1 MRKVLLSIL
10 ILTGLASNG
19 QKVISLKLEGLKRTN
34 ENYIRLFIETKN
46 GDDYDSAKVERD
58 RQRVANLEIMGEV
71 NLRKSISGQGV
82 DLTLVCKEMINVIPI
97 LSFGST
103 KDNYWV
109 RVGIQNAN
117 VTGFGHKLIAYYQNY
132 DAHSFFLDY
141 QTSRLKKRP
150 MGMSGTFIRW
160 STIEPFKASNG
171 SVVNYDY
178 DNLNLGMAVTRY
190 LGFKRSLELGLYGFR
205 ELYKQKG
212 DYINPFASASLMR
225 EGALVKS
232 IFRYNNLNYSSFSLA
247 GFSFKINAELIK
259 RRMEAGVFFIAFS
272 DIKYFN
278 KIGKNGNLGTRF
290 RLGLSTNETTAFAPF
305 VLDNFVNIRGVGN
318 RVDRGTGSAV
328 FNIEY
333 RHTVINYK
341 QFATQVVSF
350 VDFGTWRKPG
360 GGLSDFAQSNNM
372 QAFSGL
378 GCRFIYRRAFDTML
392 RLDYGIDYNKNGGL
406 VLGIGQYF

>member
-1 MRKVLLSIL
+1 MRKFTLSIFL
-10 ILTGLASNG
+10 VLSFVSKAQQVLSI
-19 QKVISLKLEGLKRTN
+19 KVEGLKRTD
-34 ENYIRLFIETKN
+34 EKYIRIFIETKV
-46 GDDYDSAKVERD
+46 GDDYDSITLEKD
-58 RQRVANLEIMGEV
+58 RQRIANLEIIGEV
-71 NLRKSISGQGV
+71 YLRKSVSNQGI
-82 DLTLVCKEMINVIPI
+82 DLSFVCREMINIIPI

-103 KDNYWV
+103 KDNYWF
-109 RVGIQNAN
+109 RVGFQNAN

-132 DAHSFFLDY
+132 EAHSVFVDY
-141 QTSRLKKRP
+141 QVPRLKKRP

-190 LGFKRSLELGLYGFR
+190 LGFKRSLELGLSGFR

-212 DYINPFASASLMR
+212 DPINPLASESLMR
-225 EGALVKS
+225 EGALLKS
-232 IFRYNNLNYSSFSLA
+232 IFRYNNLNYSSFSLD

-259 RRMEAGVFFIAFS
+259 RREEAGVFFIAFS

-278 KIGKNGNLGTRF
+278 KLGKNGNLATRF

-333 RHTVINYK
+333 RHTLINYK
-341 QFATQVVSF
+341 QFATQMVGF
-350 VDFGTWRKPG
+350 VDFGSWRKPG
-360 GGLSDFAQSNNM
+360 GDLSDFTKSPNM

-378 GCRFIYRRAFDTML
+378 GCRFIYKRAFDTML
-392 RLDYGIDYNKNGGL
+392 RLDYGYDYNKNGGF
-406 VLGIGQYF
+406 VAGIGQYF